1 MHAPRKPF
9 RCPMPVLL
17 AALVVWAT
25 SGAASARAADA
36 PARGTAA
43 LEGRTAE
50 RTRDGSVRPVA
61 FVNVIVMGAKLGT
74 LSDESGRFR
83 LVAIPAGTWR
93 VKVMQAGLH
102 PLDTLLTFGE
112 HATTR
117 LDAVLE
123 PEPQVEPGAA
133 FRGAERPSAELR
145 RRLARAD
152 VVRAFRLAHMP
163 DAATDTSS
171 AIGGVRIVSALTR
184 DAAWARRLRRAFG
197 DEKSWSRVGSAA
209 VNLSELYGL
218 RFHDA
223 RGWVDVVV
231 MARSE
236 WVSVSESGGRSSAYV
251 WNVNRGPVGR
261 WFE

>member
-102 PLDTLLTFGE
+102 PLD
-112 HATTR
+112 HR
-117 LDAVLE
+117 LGDL
-123 PEPQVEPGAA
+123 PGT
-133 FRGAERPSAELR
+133 
-145 RRLARAD
+145 
-152 VVRAFRLAHMP
+152 LAH
-163 DAATDTSS
+163 
-171 AIGGVRIVSALTR
+171 V
-184 DAAWARRLRRAFG
+184 RLR
-197 DEKSWSRVGSAA
+197 
-209 VNLSELYGL
+209 
-218 RFHDA
+218 
-223 RGWVDVVV
+223 
-231 MARSE
+231 
-236 WVSVSESGGRSSAYV
+236 GGC
-251 WNVNRGPVGR
+251 
-261 WFE
+261 

>member
-1 MHAPRKPF
+1 MRTLPRL
-9 RCPMPVLL
+9 VL
-17 AALVVWAT
+17 AACACVFAT
-25 SGAASARAADA
+25 ASAADA

-43 LEGRTAE
+43 LEGFVAE
-50 RTRDGSVRPVA
+50 RTRDGRVQSVA
-61 FVNVIVMGAKLGT
+61 FANVIVVGAKLGT

-123 PEPQVEPGAA
+123 SEPAGEPGATL
-133 FRGAERPSAELR
+133 RGAERPSAELR

-152 VVRAFRLAHMP
+152 VVRALRLARMP
-163 DAATDTSS
+163 DASTDTSN
-171 AIGGVRIVSALTR
+171 AIAGTRIVAALTR
-184 DAAWARRLRRAFG
+184 DAAWPRRLRRAFG
-197 DEKSWSRVGSAA
+197 DEKSWSRVGSASA
-209 VNLSELYGL
+209 DLSELYGL

-223 RGWVDVVV
+223 KGWVDVVV
-231 MARSE
+231 MPRSS
-236 WVSVSESGGRSSAYV
+236 WVSVSEDGARSSAYS
-251 WNVNRGPVGR
+251 WNVNRGPLRR